1 MKNAK
6 LVKIGGGGNS
16 QAFTLVELL
25 VVIAIIGILI
35 ALLLPAVQA
44 AREAARRMQCTN
56 HIKQLTLACH
66 NYLDAFKAM
75 PAGASQGAKL
85 GTNKGWAWSA
95 RSWSTH
101 FHLCP
106 YIEQLP
112 PYEFILADIPANR
125 ADYPDEPWGHH
136 WSWGPFTVSPWLSSR
151 QISYFRC
158 PSDGGSYS
166 MSGTMPTNYMSSRGD
181 GIYNNGESYAN
192 HNIDLNT
199 TDAFSL
205 SPEHQIANGRAAFP
219 QQQWHGLGAITDG
232 TSNTAAISEAVIQRS
247 TGGRNIKGTVAEAVA
262 DCPDLNPAGTCGL
275 NLLSNDGKTIKPEQ
289 RVRDER
295 GAYAT
300 CGIITHTGFNTVMPP
315 NNPACFDQRYWGF
328 GSGGGFGIYP
338 PTSNHTGGVNCSR
351 LDGSVTFVSD
361 TIDTG
366 NLNRIQA
373 NYGGSSIDSP
383 YGAWGAFGSI
393 AGGESKEV
401 P

>member
-1 MKNAK
+1 
-6 LVKIGGGGNS
+6 
-16 QAFTLVELL
+16 LVELL

-56 HIKQLTLACH
+56 HIKQITLACH
-66 NYLDAFKAM
+66 NYLDAFKAL
-75 PAGASQGAKL
+75 PAGSSQGAQR
-85 GTNKGWAWSA
+85 TSDTGWVWSA
-95 RSWSTH
+95 RNWSVH

-112 PYEFILADIPANR
+112 PYEFIVNEVPAVR
-125 ADYPDEPWGHH
+125 AEYPNEPWGHH
-136 WSWGPFTVSPWLSSR
+136 WGWFTRNPWLNSR

-158 PSDGGSYS
+158 PSDGGGYS
-166 MSGTMPTNYMSSRGD
+166 RDGTMPTNYMSSRGD
-181 GIYNNGESYAN
+181 GIYNNGETN
-192 HNIDLNT
+192 GGHNIDLSTSNT
-199 TDAFSL
+199 FSN

-219 QQQWHGLGAITDG
+219 QLQWHGLGAITDG
-232 TSNTAAISEAVIQRS
+232 TSNTAAFSEAVIQRS
-247 TGGRNIKGTVAEAVA
+247 TGGRNIRGTIAEAA
-262 DCPDLNPAGTCGL
+262 AICPDLNPAGSCAL
-275 NLLSNDGKTIKPEQ
+275 NLLTDDGKNIKSEL
-289 RVRDER
+289 RVADFR
-295 GAYAT
+295 GAWVT
-300 CGIITHTGFNTVMPP
+300 CGVIAHTGFNTVMPP
-315 NNPACFDQRYWGF
+315 NSPACIDERVWGY

-366 NLNRIQA
+366 NLNLIQA
-373 NYGGSSIDSP
+373 NYGGSSVDSP

-393 AGGESKEV
+393 AGGESKAV